1 MEKDYG
7 SVERTPGKYGQV
19 EKNLPPGEIGDR
31 ERVGDTFE
39 LTQFCLDRT
48 AEAVFWIEAD
58 ARFVY
63 VNEAACRSL
72 KYSRQ
77 ELLSMTVQS
86 LGKFLSLEGMRVPS
100 VRATTKLSGRP
111 LSRCR
116 FRLGAFSVGDFPD
129 PGFACFRLAARA
141 TLL

>member
-7 SVERTPGKYGQV
+7 SVERIPGKFGQV

-31 ERVGDTFE
+31 ERVSDTFE
-39 LTQFCLDRT
+39 LTQFCLDRA

-100 VRATTKLSGRP
+100 ISQ
-111 LSRCR
+111 SNN
-116 FRLGAFSVGDFPD
+116 
-129 PGFACFRLAARA
+129 
-141 TLL
+141 